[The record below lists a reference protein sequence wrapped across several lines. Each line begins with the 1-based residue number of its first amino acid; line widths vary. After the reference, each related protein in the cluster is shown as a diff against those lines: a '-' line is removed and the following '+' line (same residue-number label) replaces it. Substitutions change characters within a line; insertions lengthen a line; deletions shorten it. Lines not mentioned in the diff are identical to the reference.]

1 MSKIKI
7 KQLINPLA
15 HIFGWLGYFFI
26 PKLIDAFQDKP
37 EFFRE
42 SELWWTIQILIVIFF
57 YVNYLIFIP
66 GLLFKKKYLLYTIS
80 TIACI
85 IGFSF
90 IIEFFVS
97 YILNSP
103 PSMSGQGDFMPPS
116 PPGEMNGPLKGV
128 SVFSIVFVIST
139 ALRMSIEWFKNE
151 KLRRELENEKL
162 KAELEALK
170 AQIDPHFFFNVLN
183 NICSLARKKSDDTEK
198 FIIKLSELIRYNLYE
213 NKGEKFFLE
222 KEIQFL
228 KSYIEIQQLR
238 LDKNANVKFDYDN
251 TNQDLMIEPM
261 ILFPFIE
268 NAFKHG
274 ISYQNTSSINIKLK
288 TEGNRLFFE
297 IENLIAE
304 RSSSNEVKKSGIG
317 LTNVKKRL
325 SLLYSQKHNLNISQ
339 EGGVF
344 KVNLTIEL

>member
-1 MSKIKI
+1 MSKITS
-7 KQLINPLA
+7 KQVISPLA
-15 HIFGWLGYFFI
+15 HLFGWLGYFFI
-26 PKLIDAFQDKP
+26 PKLIDTFQDKP

-42 SELWWTIQILIVIFF
+42 SNFWWTIQILIVIFF

-66 GLLFKKKYLLYTIS
+66 GLLFKKKYLLYALS
-80 TIACI
+80 VIACI

-97 YILNSP
+97 TVFQQGPVFQGRGEFVP
-103 PSMSGQGDFMPPS
+103 PKPPD
-116 PPGEMNGPLKGV
+116 GMNGPFKGI
-128 SVFSIVFVIST
+128 SVFSIVFIIST

-183 NICSLARKKSDDTEK
+183 NICSLARKKSNDTEK

-222 KEIQFL
+222 KEIGFL

-238 LDKNANVKFDYDN
+238 LDKNAIVKFDYND
-251 TNQDLMIEPM
+251 TNPDLMVEPM

-274 ISYQNTSSINIKLK
+274 ISYQNTSLINIKLK
-288 TEGNRLFFE
+288 TEASRLFFE
-297 IENLIAE
+297 VENPIVE
-304 RSSSNEVKKSGIG
+304 KSVGKESNHNGIG
-317 LTNVKKRL
+317 LNNVKKRL
-325 SLLYSQKHNLNISQ
+325 SLLYPEKHFLDVTSD
-339 EGGVF
+339 EGVF
-344 KVNLTIEL
+344 KVSLIIEL

>member
-1 MSKIKI
+1 MSKMKL
-7 KQLINPLA
+7 KQVINPLA

-42 SELWWTIQILIVIFF
+42 SYFWWTIQILIVIFF
-57 YVNYLIFIP
+57 YVNYLVFIP
-66 GLLFKKKYLLYTIS
+66 GLLFKKKYLLYALS
-80 TIACI
+80 VIACI

-90 IIEFFVS
+90 IIEFFVTTVFQHGP
-97 YILNSP
+97 IF
-103 PSMSGQGDFMPPS
+103 QG
-116 PPGEMNGPLKGV
+116 PGEITPPEPPDGMNGPFKGI

-183 NICSLARKKSDDTEK
+183 NICSLARKKSNDTEK

-222 KEIQFL
+222 KEIEFL

-238 LDKNANVKFDYDN
+238 LDKNALVKFDYNN
-251 TNQDLMIEPM
+251 TNPDLMIEPM

-274 ISYQNTSSINIKLK
+274 ISYQNTSYINIKLK
-288 TEGNRLFFE
+288 TEANRLFFE
-297 IENLIAE
+297 VENPIVE
-304 RSSSNEVKKSGIG
+304 KSVGKESNHNGIG
-317 LTNVKKRL
+317 LNNVKKRL
-325 SLLYSQKHNLNISQ
+325 SLLYPEKYNLDVTSD
-339 EGGVF
+339 EGVF
-344 KVNLTIEL
+344 KVSLIIEL